1 MLFWRSTLPVLSHA
15 VSKYEEYPDHHYD
28 AGSCKWGRNPIAC
41 YHIGWHWNV
50 HLGTDNLLLD
60 ASIVTQNAPQECLF
74 LCKSIF
80 CVLGTTDLKNKS
92 ASSFSRNWVVPFH
105 VSRCQRTQDGN

>member
-1 MLFWRSTLPVLSHA
+1 MFPLLKRFEDITYIGVKERGDSRFHRTLPALSHA

-50 HLGTDNLLLD
+50 HPGTDDLLLD

-74 LCKSIF
+74 LCKPIV
-80 CVLGTTDLKNKS
+80 CVLGTT
-92 ASSFSRNWVVPFH
+92 
-105 VSRCQRTQDGN
+105 